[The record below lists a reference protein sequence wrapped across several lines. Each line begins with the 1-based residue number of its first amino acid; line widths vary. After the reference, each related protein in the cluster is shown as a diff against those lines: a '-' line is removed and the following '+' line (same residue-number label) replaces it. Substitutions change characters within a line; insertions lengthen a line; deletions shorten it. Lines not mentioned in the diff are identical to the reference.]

1 MDRALDSDSKGR
13 WFESS
18 RAYQS
23 RQGTRRRMERFCDG
37 FLAAFNGGNGGK
49 CCKIC
54 KMGTTDQAQTA
65 CLCPCGKL
73 SCFYGA
79 MRSFLWTRGS
89 EKLALFPFLPE
100 SFLEDD
106 LLWFFGT
113 LARQHCARRG
123 HPRQSSHRYQAV
135 DTGCPFRTLLVSRLR
150 YSFLLRAQVKQ
161 SSTGSYSMF
170 SMRPT
175 CLRNLLTCLLL
186 VIVGGLYEVH
196 LAIQFQI

>member
-106 LLWFFGT
+106 LLWFIRYLGPAALRPAGAPTTIFTPVPGGGYRLSIPY
-113 LARQHCARRG
+113 LAGFPPQ
-123 HPRQSSHRYQAV
+123 
-135 DTGCPFRTLLVSRLR
+135 
-150 YSFLLRAQVKQ
+150 
-161 SSTGSYSMF
+161 
-170 SMRPT
+170 
-175 CLRNLLTCLLL
+175 
-186 VIVGGLYEVH
+186 
-196 LAIQFQI
+196 IQFSAQGTGKAVFYGVVFHVLNAAHLFAKLAYLSSFGHCWWAL